1 MSYQVRPGDCL
12 STIAQRHNLSLS
24 ALVRANPQLQNPNL
38 IRAGQLLNVP
48 GTTDSFEPAAA
59 GTRARPPQRREDQ
72 PEFSAEVR
80 PAGAL
85 PQSSSSFIN
94 TIAPGA
100 VEAQRRFGVPAS
112 VTIAQAILESG
123 WGRTGLA
130 TRDHNLFGIKG
141 EGPAGS
147 TDRRTREFVRGR
159 WVTITAAFRRYHS
172 AAESVV
178 DHARLLAT
186 NRAYRA
192 AMSVRDDAHAFA
204 RRLQGVYATAPNYAQ
219 TLSGLINQY
228 NLEAYDVA

>member
-12 STIAQRHNLSLS
+12 STIAQRHNLSVS

-38 IRAGQLLNVP
+38 IRPGQLLNLP
-48 GTTDSFEPAAA
+48 GATDSFEPAPA
-59 GTRARPPQRREDQ
+59 RARPPERRDAS
-72 PEFSAEVR
+72 EFTPAAVR
-80 PAGAL
+80 APGSL
-85 PQSSSSFIN
+85 PQSTSSFIN
-94 TIAPGA
+94 SIAPGA
-100 VEAQRRFGVPAS
+100 VEAQRRYGVPAS

-147 TDRRTREFVRGR
+147 ADHRTREFVRGQ

-172 AAESVV
+172 AAESMV

-192 AMSVRDDAHAFA
+192 AMAVRDDAHAFV

-219 TLSGLINQY
+219 TLSGLINRY